1 MALTEGFPLAI
12 IYGYPG
18 NATGPCM
25 KDKDKPNNN
34 RLRRFTNTR
43 RVPVVLRRPLTIHR
57 KNQSE
62 ASNNEEKIRKLCE
75 AAFEGIIFMEDGVVL
90 VTNEQFA
97 EMVGCHASELIGMKV
112 PDFFASESRD
122 LVRQHIISGHEGRYE
137 VQALRK
143 DGSVFPAEV
152 RGKQI
157 LYGGRNV
164 RVKVI
169 RDLSEQKQQEREW
182 RNVLSM
188 FAHDM
193 KNPLIAATGFL
204 SRVLSGKAG
213 TLAQTHDRHL
223 KIVKDELIKLE
234 KLIRSF
240 LEYSRL
246 GAKEHAPMMEWLDVV
261 GLISESTERARV
273 EAEKKGLAISCEFD
287 DFPQRIRADH
297 GMIQRVIANLLE
309 NAIKHTNSGGSV
321 NVKVSRR
328 EENLIVHIVDT
339 GEGIPEHHLP
349 FIFDAFYKAT
359 TNTEGSGLGLAI
371 VQSLLKAHGG
381 HIWVESTPGKG
392 STFSFSLPT

>member
-1 MALTEGFPLAI
+1 
-12 IYGYPG
+12 
-18 NATGPCM
+18 M
-25 KDKDKPNNN
+25 KDKDKLNNN
-34 RLRRFTNTR
+34 LIRQLTNTR
-43 RVPVVLRRPLTIHR
+43 QEPVALRRQLTTHR
-57 KNQSE
+57 KKQSE
-62 ASNNEEKIRKLCE
+62 HSETEERVSKLCE

-169 RDLSEQKQQEREW
+169 RDLSDQKQQEREW

-193 KNPLIAATGFL
+193 KNPLVAATGFL
-204 SRVLSGKAG
+204 SRVLSGKTGALTE
-213 TLAQTHDRHL
+213 TLDRHL
-223 KIVKDELIKLE
+223 NIVKDELIKLE

-246 GAKEHAPMMEWLDVV
+246 GANEYAPVMELLDVF
-261 GLISESTERARV
+261 GLISESTERARM
-273 EAEKKGLAISCEFD
+273 EGEKKGLAISCEFE
-287 DFPQRIRADH
+287 DFPHHIRADR
-297 GMIQRVIANLLE
+297 GMIQRVITNLLE
-309 NAIKHTNSGGSV
+309 NAIKHTNAGGSV
-321 NVKVSRR
+321 VVKASRR
-328 EENLIVHIVDT
+328 EENLVVHIVDT

-359 TNTEGSGLGLAI
+359 PNTEGSGLGLAI

-392 STFSFSLPT
+392 SIFSFSLPPDGIA